1 MFETLPAVAEPSAG
15 WSEVAPS
22 GALLDALAALS
33 VDGLDA
39 EEAIAASVALG
50 RVVAYAQALQL
61 RMFARFARLRP
72 SRDRPFS
79 EFAADELG
87 PALAVSRNSAA
98 ASLALSAQ
106 LTARLPGTLAAL
118 QDGQLDLTKA
128 RVISDGTAAISDA
141 QAAQVE
147 ERVLPRAPEQT
158 APQLRRAVARAVLT
172 VDPGGADARHAL
184 ARRER
189 RVVIFPA
196 RDGMAELYAL
206 LPADAATAIYQR
218 VSAIGRQARVSGDA
232 RSADARRADAF
243 VDLLLGRR
251 TAGESAGA
259 RVHVTVP
266 ATTLLGLDEQPGEL
280 TGYGPIPA
288 SLARELA
295 ADGTWRRLLTD
306 PATGALRD
314 YGRTTYRP
322 PAALA
327 GHLRVRD
334 GTCRFPGCRYPA
346 RRCDL
351 DHTVSFPDGPTNQD
365 NLGALCRHH
374 HRLKHETTWTVQQGE
389 EARFSWT
396 SPTGRRYA
404 TEAEPVGEPGVPWGR
419 ASPASHHDPPPF

>member
-1 MFETLPAVAEPSAG
+1 MLDRCRLSLSLRPG
-15 WSEVAPS
+15 WSEAAPS
-22 GALLDALAALS
+22 GALLDALAALPA
-33 VDGLDA
+33 DGLDA

-61 RMFARFARLRP
+61 RMFARFAQLRP

-98 ASLALSAQ
+98 ASLALAAQ
-106 LTARLPGTLAAL
+106 LTDRLPGTLSAL

-147 ERVLPRAPEQT
+147 ERVLPRASEQT

-189 RVVIFPA
+189 RVVVFPA

-206 LPADAATAIYQR
+206 LPADDATAIYQR
-218 VSAIGRQARVSGDA
+218 ISAIGRQARVSGDD

-266 ATTLLGLDEQPGEL
+266 ATTLLGLANSPANSPG
-280 TGYGPIPA
+280 TVRSPRAWRANWPPTARGAACSPIRRPA
-288 SLARELA
+288 HSA
-295 ADGTWRRLLTD
+295 TTD
-306 PATGALRD
+306 AP
-314 YGRTTYRP
+314 
-322 PAALA
+322 
-327 GHLRVRD
+327 
-334 GTCRFPGCRYPA
+334 
-346 RRCDL
+346 
-351 DHTVSFPDGPTNQD
+351 
-365 NLGALCRHH
+365 
-374 HRLKHETTWTVQQGE
+374 
-389 EARFSWT
+389 
-396 SPTGRRYA
+396 PTGRR
-404 TEAEPVGEPGVPWGR
+404 PR
-419 ASPASHHDPPPF
+419 SPAIFGSGTAPAGSRAAAIPRGVATSTTRSRFRTGPRTRTTSAHSAGTITG